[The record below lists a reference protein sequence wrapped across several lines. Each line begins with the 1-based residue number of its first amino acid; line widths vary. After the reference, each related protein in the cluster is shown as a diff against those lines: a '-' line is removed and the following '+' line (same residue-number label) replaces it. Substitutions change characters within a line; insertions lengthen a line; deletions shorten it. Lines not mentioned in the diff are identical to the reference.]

1 MKRIALI
8 AALAALLAAPAWA
21 QSEKAA
27 APEKSTAP
35 LKLPAKAEGKA
46 GAMAEAPNLPTTD
59 IKPVYRKLTKRS
71 YLDARECLTKKTDE
85 EIIIC
90 AEKFL

>member
-1 MKRIALI
+1 MKRIALF
-8 AALAALLAAPAWA
+8 AALAALVAAPVWA

-27 APEKSTAP
+27 APAKATAP
-35 LKLPAKAEGKA
+35 LKLPAKAEAK
-46 GAMAEAPNLPTTD
+46 AEAATPPTTD

-71 YLDARECLTKKTDE
+71 YLDARECLEKKTDE